1 MMMVVMVM
9 VVAMVMVVML
19 VMAVVV
25 VMVMV
30 MASVC
35 GIVDGWLSV
44 GGARVNGP
52 INPLF
57 SQASL
62 LAGLGCK
69 VIANQAGPVKL
80 TAELVGSVQWLVVK
94 ASTSSTCNTFPSP
107 PR

>member
-1 MMMVVMVM
+1 MVVEMVLEMVVVVVMVM
-9 VVAMVMVVML
+9 VVVMVV
-19 VMAVVV
+19 
-25 VMVMV
+25 VMV

-80 TAELVGSVQWLVVK
+80 TAELVGLVQWLVVK